1 MGTILIK
8 NAGWVV
14 TMDPGRRIFADGAV
28 AIEDDRIVEVG
39 KSDRLAAKYKAE
51 KVIDAAGK
59 LVLPGMIDTHV
70 HNTQQLGRGL
80 ADGCEIN
87 VHLLERLYGYE
98 TAMMAEDAY
107 WAALC
112 CQLELIRA
120 GTTCFIDPGSYF
132 PRETAKAVGE
142 SGLRGVIARTAFD
155 LHSTPIGELPKGRFR
170 ETTDEAVERAQQMV
184 TELNGMHDGRIRC
197 WFALRILSGCSD
209 ELIQRI
215 KKKADDNG
223 VGLVMHASE
232 SFGEVAASRARYGM
246 SDVERMAK
254 LDALGPNMVLIHMGW
269 ASPKEIVLSM
279 KHDLKISCTPS
290 TGYRL
295 GLASIEFGR
304 FPEMIELGVTVALG
318 SDAAMS
324 SNYLDIVR
332 EMFLASGGCKAQ
344 RLDPSI
350 MPPETVLEMAT
361 LNGAK
366 AALWSDQIGSLEVGK
381 KADLAIFDTRKPEWQ
396 PVLNPLANLVYSARG
411 GADTVICNGRILM
424 ENDVVL
430 SIDEKRALA
439 EAKQRGER
447 IATDSGL
454 WDLIKPKWPVL

>member
-1 MGTILIK
+1 
-8 NAGWVV
+8 
-14 TMDPGRRIFADGAV
+14 
-28 AIEDDRIVEVG
+28 
-39 KSDRLAAKYKAE
+39 
-51 KVIDAAGK
+51 
-59 LVLPGMIDTHV
+59 V
-70 HNTQQLGRGL
+70 H
-80 ADGCEIN
+80 
-87 VHLLERLYGYE
+87 
-98 TAMMAEDAY
+98 
-107 WAALC
+107 
-112 CQLELIRA
+112 
-120 GTTCFIDPGSYF
+120 
-132 PRETAKAVGE
+132 
-142 SGLRGVIARTAFD
+142 
-155 LHSTPIGELPKGRFR
+155 
-170 ETTDEAVERAQQMV
+170 
-184 TELNGMHDGRIRC
+184 C

-209 ELIQRI
+209 ELIRRI
-215 KKKADDNG
+215 KRKADENG

-232 SFGEVAASRARYGM
+232 SFGEVAASRAWYGL

-295 GLASIEFGR
+295 GLASMEFGR

-332 EMFLASGGCKAQ
+332 EMFLVSGGAKAQ

-361 LNGAK
+361 INGAK
-366 AALWSDQIGSLEVGK
+366 AALWFDEIGSIEPGK
-381 KADLAIFDTRKPEWQ
+381 KADIAIFDTRKPEWM

-411 GADTVICNGRILM
+411 GADTVLCNGRILM
-424 ENDVVL
+424 EDGVVL
-430 SIDEKRALA
+430 TIDEKLALG
-439 EAKQRGER
+439 EAKVRGER

-454 WDLIKPKWPVL
+454 WDRIKPKWPML

>member
-1 MGTILIK
+1 
-8 NAGWVV
+8 
-14 TMDPGRRIFADGAV
+14 MDSERRIITDGAV
-28 AIEDDRIVEVG
+28 AIDGDRIIQVG
-39 KSDRLAAKYKAE
+39 KTSEIASEFKPDKI
-51 KVIDAAGK
+51 IDAEGK
-59 LVLPGMIDTHV
+59 LVLPGLIDTHV

-87 VHLLERLYGYE
+87 IHLLERLYGYE

-132 PRETAKAVGE
+132 PQETAKAVGE

-170 ETTDEAVERAQQMV
+170 ESTDEAIERAQRTV
-184 TELNGMHDGRIRC
+184 TELNGAHDGRIRC

-209 ELIQRI
+209 DLIRRI
-215 KKKADDNG
+215 KKKADENG
-223 VGLVMHASE
+223 VGVVMHASE
-232 SFGEVAASRARYGM
+232 SFGEVAASRARYGV

-295 GLASIEFGR
+295 GLASMEYGR

-332 EMFLASGGCKAQ
+332 EMFLASGGAKAQ
-344 RLDPSI
+344 HLDPSL

-366 AALWSDQIGSLEVGK
+366 AALWSEQIGSLEVGK
-381 KADLAIFDTRKPEWQ
+381 KADIAIFDTRKPEWM

-411 GADTVICNGRILM
+411 GADTVLCNGRILM
-424 ENDVVL
+424 EDGIVL
-430 SIDEKRALA
+430 SIDERRALT
-439 EAKQRGER
+439 EAKSRGER
-447 IATDSGL
+447 IATVSGL
-454 WDLIKPKWPVL
+454 WDKIKPRWPIL

>member
-1 MGTILIK
+1 MARILIK

-14 TMDPGRRIFADGAV
+14 TMDPERRIFTDGAV
-28 AIEDDRIVEVG
+28 AIENDRIVEVG
-39 KSDRLAAKYKAE
+39 KTDTIASKFKAD
-51 KVIDAAGK
+51 KVINAESK
-59 LVLPGMIDTHV
+59 LVLPGLIDTHV
-70 HNTQQLGRGL
+70 HNIQQLGRGL

-120 GTTCFIDPGSYF
+120 GTTCFIDPGSFF
-132 PRETAKAVGE
+132 PQETAKAVGE

-170 ETTDEAVERAQQMV
+170 ETTDEAVDRAQKMV
-184 TELNGMHDGRIRC
+184 TELNGKHDGRLRC

-209 ELIQRI
+209 DLIKRI
-215 KKKADDNG
+215 KKKADANN

-232 SFGEVAASRARYGM
+232 LFGEVAASRARYGV
-246 SDVERMAK
+246 SDIERMAK

-295 GLASIEFGR
+295 GLASMEFGR
-304 FPEMIELGVTVALG
+304 FPEMIELGITVALG

-332 EMFLASGGCKAQ
+332 EMFLASGGAKAQ

-366 AALWSDQIGSLEVGK
+366 AALWLDEIGSLEPGK
-381 KADLAIFDTRKPEWQ
+381 KADIAIFDTRKPEWM

-411 GADTVICNGRILM
+411 GADTVLCNGRVLM
-424 ENDVVL
+424 EDGVVL
-430 SIDEKRALA
+430 SIDEKRALS
-439 EAKQRGER
+439 EAKIRGER
-447 IATDSGL
+447 IATDSKL
-454 WDLIKPKWPVL
+454 WDLIKPKWPIF

>member
-1 MGTILIK
+1 MTKILIR

-14 TMDPGRRIFADGAV
+14 TVDADRRIFVNGAV
-28 AIEDDRIVEVG
+28 AIEDDRIVAVG
-39 KSDRLAAKYKAE
+39 KNDQIGAQFKAE
-51 KVIDAAGK
+51 KVIDADGK
-59 LVLPGMIDTHV
+59 LVLPGLIDTHV

-98 TAMMAEDAY
+98 TAMMQEDAY

-132 PRETAKAVGE
+132 PQETAKAIGE

-170 ETTDEAVERAQQMV
+170 ESADEAVERAQKMV
-184 TELNGMHDGRIRC
+184 TELNGQCEGRVRC

-209 ELIQRI
+209 ELIRRI
-215 KKKADDNG
+215 KRKADENG

-232 SFGEVAASRARYGM
+232 SFGEVAASRAWYGL

-295 GLASIEFGR
+295 GLASMEFGR

-332 EMFLASGGCKAQ
+332 EMFLASGGAKAQ

-361 LNGAK
+361 INGAK
-366 AALWSDQIGSLEVGK
+366 AALWFDEIGSIEPGK
-381 KADLAIFDTRKPEWQ
+381 KADIAIFDTRKPEWM

-411 GADTVICNGRILM
+411 GADTVLCNGRILM
-424 ENDVVL
+424 EDGVVL
-430 SIDEKRALA
+430 TIDEKRALG
-439 EAKQRGER
+439 EAKIRGER

-454 WDLIKPKWPVL
+454 WDRIKPKWPML